1 MNRDEEDEAAARKL
15 RREFEYHTQRKR
27 PNKDY

>member
-1 MNRDEEDEAAARKL
+1 MNRDEEDEAEARKL
-15 RREFEYHTQRKR
+15 RRQYEYRTQRKR